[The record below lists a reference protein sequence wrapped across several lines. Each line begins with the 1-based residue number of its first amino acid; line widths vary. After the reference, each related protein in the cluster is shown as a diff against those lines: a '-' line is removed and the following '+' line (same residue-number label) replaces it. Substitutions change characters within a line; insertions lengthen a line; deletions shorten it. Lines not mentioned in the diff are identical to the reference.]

1 MLTSA
6 SAKEG
11 LTMPLI
17 SSFYGI
23 LIYMYWLDTKRHHS
37 PHIHAEYAGSEAV
50 FSIAES
56 ELLEGSMPPRQ
67 IRLIQ
72 AWIEIHREELMADWT
87 LAIRGE
93 TLVKIDPLR

>member
-1 MLTSA
+1 
-6 SAKEG
+6 
-11 LTMPLI
+11 MPLV

-23 LIYMYWLDTKRHHS
+23 LIYMYWLDTKRHHL
-37 PHIHAEYAGSEAV
+37 PHLHAEYAGSEAV
-50 FSIAES
+50 FSVEES
-56 ELLEGSMPPRQ
+56 ELLEGFMPPRQ

-93 TLVKIDPLR
+93 PLVKSFIRKSSG

>member
-1 MLTSA
+1 
-6 SAKEG
+6 
-11 LTMPLI
+11 MPLI

-23 LIYMYWLDTKRHHS
+23 LIYMYWLDTKQHHL

-56 ELLEGSMPPRQ
+56 DLLEGSMPPRQ
-67 IRLIQ
+67 TRLIQ

-93 TLVKIDPLR
+93 SLVKIDPLR

>member
-1 MLTSA
+1 
-6 SAKEG
+6 
-11 LTMPLI
+11 MPLV
-17 SSFYGI
+17 SAFYGI

-56 ELLEGSMPPRQ
+56 ELMEGSMPPRQ